1 VVDTLDESLK
11 RARDAVSPA
20 VDPVADNLRARV
32 REALVGAPPEAARV
46 GRFMILETIGRGGMG
61 AVYAAHD
68 PVLDRKVA
76 LKLIRAVD
84 DAGRERVLR
93 EARALARLA
102 HPNVVAVHEV
112 DSIDDVVYIA
122 MELVTGGS
130 LRAWAAARRSRYDQ
144 ILRAYVEAGHGLAA
158 AHAAGI
164 VHGDVKPDN
173 LVVGA
178 DGRAR
183 IIDFGMARSTDLA
196 AGDGDARGGTPAYMA
211 PEQLAGQPATEQS
224 DQFGFCAA
232 LYEALYGERPFAGAT
247 IAALAAATAA
257 GEVRAAPPSS
267 RVPAWLRRVILTGLA
282 TDPAARHPSMAALVQ
297 ALSADQRK
305 RRRWAIG
312 LGALVVGAAGG
323 VVLAPA
329 GADEP
334 RCDARARLGDAWSA
348 GRRDAVTATLGALS
362 VAPTALVARLD
373 AYAASWRTGYDDA
386 CRATHVRGEQSTLL
400 LDLRV
405 HCLDQRRL
413 ELDALTAQLAS
424 PQLDAAGV
432 TLALTAAWELPDVA
446 ACADTDALARGV
458 PLPPGGAAR
467 ARLDQLIAAIAGVRG
482 ELAIGRPREA
492 LVRAEALVPEAPSI
506 DHPGVRAQLLDLAGD
521 ARRSVGDF
529 AGEEAIR
536 RDQVRAASA
545 ARDSEAAAAAWLA
558 LAECVARNPLRLA
571 AAGELVDVAE
581 IEASRFGA
589 NDAFVAQVLTFRGQ
603 RARDAG
609 DNAAARAHYQRAL
622 ELREKVRG
630 PDHPDVAMS
639 LINIAGVDLALG
651 KAADALVLDERAH
664 AIRERAFG
672 PEHPE
677 TAQALT
683 NVGIAALSTG
693 DRARAHDALTRSIA
707 LLERGLGAESYN
719 LAYALKG
726 LGDTL
731 ARGGKP
737 GEAVTHYERA
747 LAIWQANARGAHS
760 REVGV
765 LRMALA
771 TALGMV
777 GRYDRA
783 RSELETALGELRAA
797 YGDSDLSVIG
807 CLNNLANLLAAT
819 GDLAAARAYQEQVVT
834 AYERT
839 APDHPD
845 LATGLLNLAE
855 TLRELG
861 RYAEAAPLYRR
872 SIEVAERA
880 HGRDHPEVGFVLVA
894 QAHAALAHRDHAT
907 ALAAFE
913 RALPILAGGDDL
925 ALLGYTQLGLAQ
937 ELWARDRARA
947 LQLADDAE
955 ATLTRAGP
963 AGAEDLRALARW
975 RSTRRK

>member
-1 VVDTLDESLK
+1 MVDTLDESLK

-20 VDPVADNLRARV
+20 VDPVADQLLARV
-32 REALVGAPPEAARV
+32 REALVGAPAEATRI
-46 GRFMILETIGRGGMG
+46 GRFMVLETIGRGGMG

-68 PVLDRKVA
+68 PVLDRRVA

-93 EARALARLA
+93 EARALARLT

-112 DSIDDVVYIA
+112 DALEDVVYIA

-144 ILRAYVEAGHGLAA
+144 ILRAYVEAAHGLAA

-183 IIDFGMARSTDLA
+183 VIDFGMSRSTDVA

-211 PEQLAGQPATEQS
+211 PEQLAGKPATEQS
-224 DQFGFCAA
+224 DQFSFCVA

-247 IAALAAATAA
+247 VAELAAAT
-257 GEVRAAPPSS
+257 GTGNLRPAPASA
-267 RVPAWLRRVILTGLA
+267 RVPAWLRRVIVKGLA
-282 TDPAARHPSMAALVQ
+282 ADPRSRHASMATLVQ

-312 LGALVVGAAGG
+312 LGALVVGGAAG
-323 VVLAPA
+323 VILAPS
-329 GADEP
+329 GASEP
-334 RCDARARLGDAWSA
+334 RCDARARLGDAWST
-348 GRRDAVTATLGALS
+348 GRRDAVTANLGGLA
-362 VAPTALVARLD
+362 VAPTALLARLD
-373 AYAASWRTGYDDA
+373 DYAARWQDGYADA

-405 HCLDQRRL
+405 HCLDERRL
-413 ELDALTAQLAS
+413 ELDALTAQLAT
-424 PQLDAAGV
+424 PQLDAPGA
-432 TLALTAAWELPDVA
+432 ASAMTAVWELPEVA
-446 ACADTDALARGV
+446 TCADTDALAGGV
-458 PLPPGGAAR
+458 PLPPPGAAR
-467 ARLDQLIAAIAGVRG
+467 ARLDQLSASIAGVRG
-482 ELAIGRPREA
+482 ELAIGHHREA
-492 LVRAEALVPEAPSI
+492 LARAEALLPEAASI
-506 DHPGVRAQLLDLAGD
+506 DHAAARAQLLDLVGD

-536 RDQVRAASA
+536 RDQVRAASE
-545 ARDSEAAAAAWLA
+545 ARDSKAAAMAWLA
-558 LAECVARNPLRLA
+558 LAQCVANNPLRLA
-571 AAGELVDVAE
+571 AANELIDVAE

-589 NDAFVAQVLTFRGQ
+589 NDAFVAQVLSFRGQ

-639 LINIAGVDLALG
+639 LINLATIDLALG
-651 KAADALVLDERAH
+651 RDAEALVLDERAY
-664 AIRERAFG
+664 AIRLAALG

-683 NVGIAALSTG
+683 NVGIAALSAG
-693 DRARAHDALTRSIA
+693 DRPRAHEALTRSIA
-707 LLERGLGAESYN
+707 LLERGLGADSFL

-731 ARGGKP
+731 ATGGKP
-737 GEAVTHYERA
+737 GEAVPHYERA
-747 LAIWQANARGAHS
+747 LAVWQTHARGAHS

-771 TALGMV
+771 TALGTL
-777 GRYDRA
+777 GRFDRA
-783 RSELETALGELRAA
+783 RTELETALAELRAA
-797 YGDSDLSVIG
+797 YGDDDRSVMA
-807 CLNNLANLLAAT
+807 CLNNLANLLAVT
-819 GDLAAARAYQEQVVT
+819 GDLAAARGYQEQVV
-834 AYERT
+834 AAFERT
-839 APDHPD
+839 APDHPE
-845 LATGLLNLAE
+845 LATALLNLAE
-855 TLRELG
+855 TQRELG
-861 RYAEAAPLYRR
+861 RYADAAPLYRR
-872 SIEVAERA
+872 AVEVAERTR
-880 HGRDHPEVGFVLVA
+880 GRDHPELAFTLVA

-913 RALPILAGGDDL
+913 RALPILVKGDDL
-925 ALLGYTQLGLAQ
+925 TLLGYTQFGLAQ

-947 LQLADDAE
+947 GQLADAAE

-963 AGAEDLRALARW
+963 DGAEDLRALARW
-975 RSTRRK
+975 RSTHRK